1 MDLGLCL
8 SSFWHFWAGEIW
20 DFVRR
25 KGEWRCSLFG
35 KVSFLTLE
43 GLGMSQVRL
52 SFEGSSAIAL
62 AELLRGFP
70 GYTVEVE
77 DAGLVR
83 GDGLEKAQKVM
94 VTLTAFVAFVGT
106 SAEAGSN
113 VIQFLEDL
121 QAFQGSSQAVEK
133 IVVIPEAGDRQILD
147 CPSGDALVEAV
158 RLVN

>member
-1 MDLGLCL
+1 M
-8 SSFWHFWAGEIW
+8 A
-20 DFVRR
+20 
-25 KGEWRCSLFG
+25 
-35 KVSFLTLE
+35 
-43 GLGMSQVRL
+43 QVRL
-52 SFEGSSAIAL
+52 SFEGTEAIAL

-83 GDGLEKAQKVM
+83 GDRLEQAQKVM

-113 VIQFLEDL
+113 VIKFLEDL
-121 QAFQGSSQAVEK
+121 QAFQGGARAIEK
-133 IVVIPEAGDRQILD
+133 IVVIPEVGDRLVLD

>member
-8 SSFWHFWAGEIW
+8 SSFWDFWGEKIW
-20 DFVRR
+20 DFLRG
-25 KGEWRCSLFG
+25 KEEWRCSLLG

-83 GDGLEKAQKVM
+83 GEVT

-121 QAFQGSSQAVEK
+121 QAFQGGDQAIEK
-133 IVVIPEAGDRQILD
+133 IVVIPEVGDRQILD

>member
-1 MDLGLCL
+1 
-8 SSFWHFWAGEIW
+8 
-20 DFVRR
+20 
-25 KGEWRCSLFG
+25 
-35 KVSFLTLE
+35 
-43 GLGMSQVRL
+43 MSQVRL

-70 GYTVEVE
+70 GYTVAVEVE

-83 GDGLEKAQKVM
+83 GEGLEKVM

-106 SAEAGSN
+106 SAEAGSS

-121 QAFQGSSQAVEK
+121 QAFQGGERAIER
-133 IVVIPEAGDRQILD
+133 IVVIPEVGDRLVLD

>member
-1 MDLGLCL
+1 M
-8 SSFWHFWAGEIW
+8 A
-20 DFVRR
+20 
-25 KGEWRCSLFG
+25 
-35 KVSFLTLE
+35 
-43 GLGMSQVRL
+43 QVRL
-52 SFEGSSAIAL
+52 SFEGTEAIAL

-83 GDGLEKAQKVM
+83 GDQLEQAQKVM

-113 VIQFLEDL
+113 VIKFLEDL
-121 QAFQGSSQAVEK
+121 QAFQGGARAIEK
-133 IVVIPEAGDRQILD
+133 IVVIPEVGDRLVLD

>member
-1 MDLGLCL
+1 
-8 SSFWHFWAGEIW
+8 
-20 DFVRR
+20 
-25 KGEWRCSLFG
+25 
-35 KVSFLTLE
+35 
-43 GLGMSQVRL
+43 MSQVRL
-52 SFEGSSAIAL
+52 SFEGTEAIAL

-77 DAGLVR
+77 VLEKGLVR
-83 GDGLEKAQKVM
+83 GDGLDKLQKVM

-113 VIQFLEDL
+113 VIKFLEDL
-121 QAFQGSSQAVEK
+121 QAFQGGAQAIEK
-133 IVVIPEAGDRQILD
+133 IVVIPEVGDRLVLD

>member
-1 MDLGLCL
+1 
-8 SSFWHFWAGEIW
+8 
-20 DFVRR
+20 
-25 KGEWRCSLFG
+25 
-35 KVSFLTLE
+35 
-43 GLGMSQVRL
+43 MSQVRL
-52 SFEGSSAIAL
+52 AFEGTEAIAL
-62 AELLRGFP
+62 AEILRGFP
-70 GYTVEVE
+70 GYTVAVAVE

-83 GDGLEKAQKVM
+83 GDELDKVQKVM

-121 QAFQGSSQAVEK
+121 QAFQGGQRAIER
-133 IVVIPEAGDRQILD
+133 IVVIPEAGDRLVLD

>member
-1 MDLGLCL
+1 
-8 SSFWHFWAGEIW
+8 
-20 DFVRR
+20 
-25 KGEWRCSLFG
+25 
-35 KVSFLTLE
+35 
-43 GLGMSQVRL
+43 MSQVRL

-70 GYTVEVE
+70 GYTVAVEVE
-77 DAGLVR
+77 DTGLVR
-83 GDGLEKAQKVM
+83 GDGLEKVQKVM

-106 SAEAGSN
+106 SAEAGSS

-121 QAFQGSSQAVEK
+121 QAFQGGDQAIER
-133 IVVIPEAGDRQILD
+133 IVVIPEVGDRLVLD

>member
-1 MDLGLCL
+1 M
-8 SSFWHFWAGEIW
+8 A
-20 DFVRR
+20 
-25 KGEWRCSLFG
+25 
-35 KVSFLTLE
+35 
-43 GLGMSQVRL
+43 QVRL
-52 SFEGSSAIAL
+52 SFEGTEAIAL
-62 AELLRGFP
+62 AEILRGFP

-77 DAGLVR
+77 VVEAGLVR
-83 GDGLEKAQKVM
+83 GDVGKVQKVM

-121 QAFQGSSQAVEK
+121 QAFQGGDRAIDR
-133 IVVIPEAGDRQILD
+133 IVVIPEVGDRQILD